1 MLIRLFALLAP
12 DWPKIVLAGMAGG
25 LTVIANAALIATSA
39 YLISFAALHPP
50 LAALSL
56 SIAGVRFF
64 GIARAVLRYT
74 ERLAGHAASLSLL
87 ARIQIWFYTSLEP
100 NVPAVFTRYRT
111 ADLWQRLVN
120 DVETLKFLYVKVI
133 HPPFVALFALLA
145 TAVFVGYFSMAIMA
159 VLIAGYIIA
168 GIVVPLA
175 VRRYSACLADK
186 VAADQ
191 GLLSVMLTDAVL
203 GMEEIAAHGMTDQH
217 LAHVAEH
224 GRATDRARAKLAG
237 AQALAEAA
245 SAAAVN
251 LTVFITLLQS
261 VLLVQGGYLDGVL
274 LAVIPLVVQCSFEA
288 VWPMAHLGGNYNEM
302 RAAAGRLFALIDK
315 PAATSEGKEEFQL
328 NQAACELSVEGI
340 SFAYP
345 GRSAPVLSDISFFL
359 PGGGKLAVVGPSG
372 AGKSTLAALLLRFAE
387 YNIGHIYLNGQEI
400 RKCRQKDIRN
410 VFGVVNQDT
419 YLFHATIRDNLLL
432 ARPTAGEAEIWD
444 VLRQAHLA
452 ETVAAMP
459 RQLETVIGREGQLL
473 SGGERQRLA
482 IARALLKDA
491 PVLLLDEPAAGL
503 DAAQERQVM
512 HTVYELPKAKSLIL
526 ITHRLVGLEHMDEIL
541 VINKGRIVERGTM
554 DQLCKRQGLFCQ
566 MLSLQH
572 DRIGQ

>member
-1 MLIRLFALLAP
+1 MLVRLLALLAP

-74 ERLAGHAASLSLL
+74 ERLLGHAASLSLL
-87 ARIQIWFYTSLEP
+87 TRLQVWFYASLEP
-100 NVPAVFTRYRT
+100 HVPAVFAGYRT

-133 HPPFVALFALLA
+133 HPPLVASVVLLA
-145 TAVFVGYFSMAIMA
+145 TALFAGHFSLVIMA
-159 VLIAGYIIA
+159 VLVAGYIIS
-168 GIVVPLA
+168 GIVIPLA
-175 VRRYSACLADK
+175 ARRYSASLADK
-186 VAADQ
+186 LAADQ

-217 LAHVAEH
+217 LAHVAEC

-245 SAAAVN
+245 SAAVAN
-251 LTVFITLLQS
+251 LTVFIALLQS
-261 VLLVQGGYLDGVL
+261 VLLVQDGYLDGVL
-274 LAVIPLVVQCSFEA
+274 LAVIPLVIQCSFEA
-288 VWPMAHLGGNYNEM
+288 VWPMAHLGGNYTEM

-315 PAATSEGKEEFQL
+315 PAAMSDGQEGVEL
-328 NQAACELSVEGI
+328 NQAACDLSVEGI

-345 GRSAPVLSDISFFL
+345 GRNVPVLSDISFFL
-359 PGGGKLAVVGPSG
+359 PRGGKLAVVGPSG
-372 AGKSTLAALLLRFAE
+372 AGKSTLAALLLRFAD
-387 YNIGHIYLNGQEI
+387 YNYGHIYISGQEI

-459 RQLETVIGREGQLL
+459 MQLETVIGRDGQLL

-491 PVLLLDEPAAGL
+491 PVLLLDEPATGL
-503 DAAQERQVM
+503 DAAQEQQVM
-512 HTVYELPKAKSLIL
+512 NAVYELPQDKSLIL
-526 ITHRLVGLEHMDEIL
+526 ITHRLLGLEHMDEIL
-541 VINKGRIVERGTM
+541 VINGRIVERGTM
-554 DQLCKRQGLFCQ
+554 DQLCRQQGLFYQ
-566 MLSLQH
+566 MLRLQR
-572 DRIGQ
+572 DRIRQ